1 MTKTNIASG
10 EEVNMSTF
18 FQSNVETVFKG
29 TALDELYKRSSD
41 KIMES
46 LAKFQ
51 REGSG
56 WVVDS
61 IEELVLHT
69 VKHNP
74 LNGSSYIKLPEKL
87 ANKKA
92 IINMK
97 NEDNQCFKWSVT
109 RALNPVEKNAERISK
124 KLRIQADKLKWEGLK
139 FPMELKEISRFETL
153 NEVNVNVFGFE
164 CEVYP
169 LRISNGNHKK
179 CVNLLLIDED
189 EKKHYCVIKDMSR
202 LLSSQKS
209 KNEHK
214 KFFCLRCLNG
224 FGTQELVRFT

>member
-1 MTKTNIASG
+1 
-10 EEVNMSTF
+10 
-18 FQSNVETVFKG
+18 
-29 TALDELYKRSSD
+29 
-41 KIMES
+41 MES

-74 LNGSSYIKLPEKL
+74 LSGSSYIKLPEKL
-87 ANKKA
+87 KNKKT

-97 NEDNQCFKWSVT
+97 NEDNQCFKWCVT

-124 KLRIQADKLKWEGLK
+124 VLRQQSLKLNWEGLK
-139 FPMELKEISRFETL
+139 FPMELKQISRFETL
-153 NEVNVNVFGFE
+153 NKVNVNVFGFE
-164 CEVYP
+164 GVVYP
-169 LRISNGNHKK
+169 LRLSDFNHEV
-179 CVNLLLIDED
+179 CVNLLLINED
-189 EKKHYCVIKDMSR
+189 EKQHYCVIKDMSR

-209 KNEHK
+209 KKKEK
-214 KFFCLRCLNG
+214 KFFCLSCLNG
-224 FGTQELVRFT
+224 FGTQELLNSHEELC